1 MEWLEWLEWRE
12 WLEWLEWSVGFWNQR
27 MTDPQIHLH
36 QPEGLGRGWS
46 IGMAE
51 GVLDVQ
57 KDDLEQFYNWGI
69 SKGSV

>member
-1 MEWLEWLEWRE
+1 
-12 WLEWLEWSVGFWNQR
+12 